1 VLPSGPTDPTAHPT
15 QPLPAAR
22 HRAVWV
28 ALLLV
33 AAGLVLLL
41 SPLIGSAIIPP
52 SRALEIVLSAGGA
65 LFNPCAGAVA
75 KCQSVW
81 VPIVWQERV
90 PVVLLAVIVGAG
102 LGLSGAA
109 LQGIFRNPLA
119 DPFLLGI
126 STGGTLGA
134 SLVFVFAIGESEA
147 DLALP
152 LFAFV
157 GSIGTGLL
165 ILAAA
170 RGRYGSVE
178 TLLLTGVALNAF
190 LSSILTVILLYN
202 PIASLQVDFWLLG
215 SLGGGSSVTWARDGI
230 AFGGIL
236 AAGTVIAIHGREL
249 NLLQLG
255 NDVAQS
261 AGVDARKVR
270 NRLLLLTSV
279 TTAVAVAFTGI
290 IGFVGLVSPHVVR
303 RVAGSDYR
311 IVLPGAAV
319 VGAAFLLGARDLSLI
334 VFPDNVLPIGIFTSF
349 AGAPFFL
356 YLLYRRRQM
365 TTMGTV

>member
-1 VLPSGPTDPTAHPT
+1 VADPLGSGPRPRWRT
-15 QPLPAAR
+15 LGL
-22 HRAVWV
+22 
-28 ALLLV
+28 ALLVV
-33 AAGLVLLL
+33 AAGLAVLF
-41 SPLIGSAIIPP
+41 SPLIGPTPIPTLL
-52 SRALEIVLSAGGA
+52 ALKIVLSGGGA
-65 LFNPCAGAVA
+65 LFNPCVGGGAGCGKFV
-75 KCQSVW
+75 V
-81 VPIVWQERV
+81 ILWQHRF
-90 PVVLLAVIVGAG
+90 PVVLLAVLIGAA
-102 LGLSGAA
+102 LGLTGGA

-119 DPFLLGI
+119 DPFLLGL
-126 STGGTLGA
+126 SAGGTLGSA
-134 SLVFVFAIGESEA
+134 FVFVFGIGLTQA
-147 DLALP
+147 DLTLP
-152 LFAFV
+152 LLAFV

-190 LSSILTVILLYN
+190 LSSILTVVLLYN
-202 PIASLQVDFWLLG
+202 PTASLQVDFWLLG
-215 SLGGGSSVTWARDGI
+215 SLNGATWPRDGI
-230 AFGGIL
+230 ALGGIL
-236 AAGTVIAIHGREL
+236 VAGTLITIYGREL

-261 AGVDARKVR
+261 AGVDARRVR

-311 IVLPGAAV
+311 VVLPGAAV
-319 VGAAFLLGARDLSLI
+319 VGAGFLLGAQDISGL
-334 VFPDNVLPIGIFTSF
+334 VFPSDLLPIGVFTSF

-356 YLLYRRRQM
+356 YLLYRRRRA
-365 TTMGTV
+365 TTMGEV

>member
-1 VLPSGPTDPTAHPT
+1 MA
-15 QPLPAAR
+15 QIPAANTLGDG
-22 HRAVWV
+22 HRARWRTLGF
-28 ALLLV
+28 ALLVV
-33 AAGLVLLL
+33 AAGIALVF
-41 SPLIGSAIIPP
+41 SPLIGPTSIPT
-52 SRALEIVLSAGGA
+52 LLGLKIVLSGGGA
-65 LFNPCAGAVA
+65 LFNPCAGGGAGCARFV
-75 KCQSVW
+75 V
-81 VPIVWQERV
+81 IVWQHRF
-90 PVVLLAVIVGAG
+90 PVVLLAVLTGAA
-102 LGLSGAA
+102 LGLSGGA

-126 STGGTLGA
+126 SAGGTLGSA
-134 SLVFVFAIGESEA
+134 FVFVFGIGLSHA
-147 DLALP
+147 DLTLP
-152 LFAFV
+152 LLAFA

-190 LSSILTVILLYN
+190 LSSILTVVLLYN

-215 SLGGGSSVTWARDGI
+215 SLNGATWPRDGI
-230 AFGGIL
+230 ALGGIL
-236 AAGTVIAIHGREL
+236 AAGTLIAIHGREL

-261 AGVDARKVR
+261 AGVDARRVR

-319 VGAAFLLGARDLSLI
+319 VGAGFLLGAQDVSGI
-334 VFPDNVLPIGIFTSF
+334 VFPSDLLPIGVFTSF

-356 YLLYRRRQM
+356 YLLYRRRRT
-365 TTMGTV
+365 TTMGEG